1 MATAAHAVIRIML
14 ATLRTM
20 IKRLFLAVVLAAT
33 TGCQAMVY
41 GTASGFDKLQVGMT
55 KDQVIDAVGEP
66 VATEADGDRHEE
78 YLIYKKMK
86 HAVSEWPRTY
96 KVTLRD
102 GHVVKWGE
110 QYKES
115 NVNVY

>member
-1 MATAAHAVIRIML
+1 MTKSML
-14 ATLRTM
+14 ILPLVFALS
-20 IKRLFLAVVLAAT
+20 A
-33 TGCQAMVY
+33 CQAMVY
-41 GTASGFDKLQVGMT
+41 GTASGFDKLQIGMT

-66 VATEADGDRHEE
+66 VATEAEGDRHEE

-86 HAVSEWPRTY
+86 HAVSAWPRTY

-110 QYKES
+110 QYQES
-115 NVNVY
+115 NVNNY